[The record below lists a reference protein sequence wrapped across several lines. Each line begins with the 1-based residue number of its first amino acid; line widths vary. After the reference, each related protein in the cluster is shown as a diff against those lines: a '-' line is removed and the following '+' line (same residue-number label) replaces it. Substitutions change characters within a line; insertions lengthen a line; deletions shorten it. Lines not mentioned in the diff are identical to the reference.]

1 MFSKPAKKPSI
12 INDISAIGL
21 VSKNLSRVSP
31 NITET
36 IMAATSSDEI
46 R

>member
-1 MFSKPAKKPSI
+1 MLSKPAKKPSI
-12 INDISAIGL
+12 INDISAIGF
-21 VSKNLSRVSP
+21 VSKNLSMASP

-36 IMAATSSDEI
+36 IRAATSSDEI